1 MQVYKLPY
9 TMTEPTEESRGMYVA
24 EVPGLP
30 GCMAWGETEAEALW
44 ILEGVASDFI
54 QSYKDHGD
62 PLPAGLRIAG
72 ELTITA

>member
-9 TMTEPTEESRGMYVA
+9 TMTEPTEESGGMYVA

-62 PLPAGLRIAG
+62 PLSAGLRIAG
-72 ELTITA
+72 ELTITV

>member
-9 TMTEPTEESRGMYVA
+9 TMTEPTEESGGMYVA